1 MNSINFHSLEALAPF
16 DTEIAK
22 LVNMNIK
29 QYEQLKQNGDPY
41 SDQQQKQSSRR
52 KPGLSI
58 F

>member
-41 SDQQQKQSSRR
+41 SDQEQKQSSQRICW
-52 KPGLSI
+52 KP
-58 F
+58 